1 MTNRLSYADLDRM
14 ERKKCKD
21 PFFFDRQRQ
30 IELINS

>member
-21 PFFFDRQRQ
+21 PFF
-30 IELINS
+30 LIDKGRLN